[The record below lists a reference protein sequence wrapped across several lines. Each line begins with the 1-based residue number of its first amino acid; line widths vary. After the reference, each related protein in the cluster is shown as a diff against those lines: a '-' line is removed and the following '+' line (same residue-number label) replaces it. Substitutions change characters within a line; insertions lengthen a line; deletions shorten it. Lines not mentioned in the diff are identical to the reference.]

1 MVDGGIDFTWGI
13 MYQVDITEIDAQLAT
28 VIATA
33 LQGEDVLILQDH
45 EPLLK
50 RSPVKATNVRR
61 KRGSA
66 KGLVIMADDF
76 DAPLEDFKEYMS

>member
-1 MVDGGIDFTWGI
+1 
-13 MYQVDITEIDAQLAT
+13 MYQVDIKEIDTQLAT

-33 LQGEDVLILQDH
+33 LTGEDVLILQDQ

-50 RSPVKATNVRR
+50 ISRVTAAKVRR

-76 DAPLEDFKEYMS
+76 DAPLEDFREYM

>member
-1 MVDGGIDFTWGI
+1 
-13 MYQVDITEIDAQLAT
+13 MYQVDIKEIDTQLAM

-33 LQGEDVLILQDH
+33 LKGEDVLILQDH

-50 RSPVKATNVRR
+50 LSRIKTAKVRR

-76 DAPLEDFKEYMS
+76 DAPLEDFKEYM

>member
-1 MVDGGIDFTWGI
+1 MH
-13 MYQVDITEIDAQLAT
+13 QVDIKEIDTQLAT

-33 LQGEDVLILQDH
+33 LKGEDVLILQDQ

-50 RSPVKATNVRR
+50 LSRIKTAKVRR

-66 KGLVIMADDF
+66 KGLVIMTEDF
-76 DAPLEDFKEYMS
+76 DAPLEDFKECM

>member
-1 MVDGGIDFTWGI
+1 
-13 MYQVDITEIDAQLAT
+13 MYQVDIKEIDTQLAT

-33 LQGEDVLILQDH
+33 LNGEDVLILQDQ

-50 RSPVKATNVRR
+50 LSRIKATKVRR

-76 DAPLEDFKEYMS
+76 DAPLEDFKEYMQ

>member
-1 MVDGGIDFTWGI
+1 
-13 MYQVDITEIDAQLAT
+13 MYQVDITEIDTQLAT

-33 LQGEDVLILQDH
+33 LKGEDVLILQDH

-50 RSPVKATNVRR
+50 LSRVKATKVRR

>member
-1 MVDGGIDFTWGI
+1 
-13 MYQVDITEIDAQLAT
+13 MYQVDIKEINKQLAT

-33 LQGEDVLILQDH
+33 LQGEDVLILQDE

-50 RSPVKATNVRR
+50 LSRLEKKVRR

-66 KGLVIMADDF
+66 KGLIKMADDF
-76 DAPLEDFKEYMS
+76 DAPLEDFKEYM

>member
-1 MVDGGIDFTWGI
+1 
-13 MYQVDITEIDAQLAT
+13 MYQVDIKEIDTQLAT

-33 LQGEDVLILQDH
+33 LKGEDVLILQDQ

-50 RSPVKATNVRR
+50 LSRVTATKVRR
-61 KRGSA
+61 KRDSA

-76 DAPLEDFKEYMS
+76 DAPLEDCREYM

>member
-1 MVDGGIDFTWGI
+1 
-13 MYQVDITEIDAQLAT
+13 MYQVDIKEIDTQLAT

-33 LQGEDVLILQDH
+33 LKGEDVLILQDQ

-50 RSPVKATNVRR
+50 ISRVTAAKVRR

-76 DAPLEDFKEYMS
+76 DAPLEDFREYM

>member
-1 MVDGGIDFTWGI
+1 
-13 MYQVDITEIDAQLAT
+13 MYQVDIKEIDTQLAT

-33 LQGEDVLILQDH
+33 LKGEDVLILQDQ

-50 RSPVKATNVRR
+50 LSRVTATKVRR
-61 KRGSA
+61 KRDSA

-76 DAPLEDFKEYMS
+76 DAPLEDFREYM

>member
-1 MVDGGIDFTWGI
+1 
-13 MYQVDITEIDAQLAT
+13 MYQVDIKEIDTQLAT

-33 LQGEDVLILQDH
+33 LKGEDVLILQDQ

-50 RSPVKATNVRR
+50 LSRVTATKVRR

-76 DAPLEDFKEYMS
+76 DAPLEDFREYM

>member
-1 MVDGGIDFTWGI
+1 
-13 MYQVDITEIDAQLAT
+13 MYQVDIQEIDKELAT
-28 VIATA
+28 AIATA
-33 LQGEDVLILQDH
+33 LTGEDVLILQNQ

-50 RSPVKATNVRR
+50 LSRIKSSKVRR

-76 DAPLEDFKEYMS
+76 DAPLDDFKEYME

>member
-1 MVDGGIDFTWGI
+1 MVDGEIDFTWGI

-50 RSPVKATNVRR
+50 RSRVKATNVRR